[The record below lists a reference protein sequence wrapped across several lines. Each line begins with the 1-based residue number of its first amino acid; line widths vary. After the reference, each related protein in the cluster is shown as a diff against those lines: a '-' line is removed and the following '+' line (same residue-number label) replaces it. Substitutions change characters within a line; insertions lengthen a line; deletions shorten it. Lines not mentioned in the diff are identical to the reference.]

1 MLELN
6 LQEIVKATKGALLKE
21 ADVKEIKAV
30 STDTRKIEEG
40 TMFIALKG
48 ENFNGNN
55 YVLDAFNKGAKIA
68 IVDEVKCDLNELKED
83 VALIKVQ
90 NTGRALMDLAKFYR
104 EKLGLKVVGIT
115 GSAGKTSTKD
125 LVAAVLSY
133 KYKVFKTKG
142 NFNNEIGLPLMILEL
157 DSTYDVAILEMGMR
171 GLGQIK
177 ELAEIASPDLGIIT
191 NIGISHIEILK
202 TRENILKAKMEIAT
216 FFDKNNT
223 LVVCGNDDFLGA
235 LPEAEYKIVKTGVGE
250 NFKIGAKNIALEELS
265 SKFTVYD
272 GEKEEEFSLDMP
284 GEHNISNLMLG
295 IAIAKELGVSF
306 EEMKRGLKNIEATSM
321 RLELIKKDGFS
332 ILNDCYNSSPVA
344 VKSAIDVM
352 KNIEGKRRIAVLGTM
367 RELGHK
373 SEEAHEEI
381 GKYAKENGIE
391 KVLCFGDFSENI
403 KEGYGE
409 GCTVYENKEE
419 LIKDLLNIICDGDII
434 LVKASRSLKF
444 EEITKALLEKQMELR
459 R

>member
-265 SKFTVYD
+265 SKFIVYD

-444 EEITKALLEKQMELR
+444 EEITKALLEK
-459 R
+459 

>member
-125 LVAAVLSY
+125 LVAAVLSD

-171 GLGQIK
+171 GLGQIR

-250 NFKIGAKNIALEELS
+250 NFEIGAKNIALEELS

-295 IAIAKELGVSF
+295 ITIAKELGVSF

-409 GCTVYENKEE
+409 GCTVYKNKEE
-419 LIKDLLNIICDGDII
+419 LINDLLNIICEGDII

-444 EEITKALLEKQMELR
+444 EEITKALLEK
-459 R
+459 

>member
-104 EKLGLKVVGIT
+104 EKLGLKIVGIT

-125 LVAAVLSY
+125 LVAAVLSD

-235 LPEAEYKIVKTGVGE
+235 LPEAKYKIVKTGVGE
-250 NFKIGAKNIALEELS
+250 NFEIGAKNIVLEELS

-373 SEEAHEEI
+373 SEEAHMEI
-381 GKYAKENGIE
+381 GKYAKENGIK

-419 LIKDLLNIICDGDII
+419 LIKDLLNIICEGDII

-444 EEITKALLEKQMELR
+444 EEITKALLEK
-459 R
+459 

>member
-6 LQEIVKATKGALLKE
+6 LQEIVKATKGVLLKE

-55 YVLDAFNKGAKIA
+55 YVLEAFNKGAKIA

-104 EKLGLKVVGIT
+104 EKLGLKVVGT

-125 LVAAVLSY
+125 LVAAVLSD

-223 LVVCGNDDFLGA
+223 LVVCGNDDFLGS
-235 LPEAEYKIVKTGVGE
+235 LPSAEYKIVKTGVGE

-306 EEMKRGLKNIEATSM
+306 EEMKRGLNNIEATSM

-444 EEITKALLEKQMELR
+444 EEITKALLEK
-459 R
+459 

>member
-55 YVLDAFNKGAKIA
+55 YALDAFNKGAKIA
-68 IVDEVKCDLNELKED
+68 IVDEVKCDLNEVKED
-83 VALIKVQ
+83 VALIKVE

-125 LVAAVLSY
+125 LVAAVLSD

-235 LPEAEYKIVKTGVGE
+235 LPEAQYKIVKTGVGE
-250 NFKIGAKNIALEELS
+250 NFEIGAKNIALEELS

-373 SEEAHEEI
+373 SEEAHMEI

-419 LIKDLLNIICDGDII
+419 LIKDLLNIICEGDII

-444 EEITKALLEKQMELR
+444 EEITKALLEK
-459 R
+459 

>member
-83 VALIKVQ
+83 VALIKVE

-125 LVAAVLSY
+125 LVAAVLSD

-171 GLGQIK
+171 GLGQIR

-223 LVVCGNDDFLGA
+223 LVVCGNDDFLGS

-250 NFKIGAKNIALEELS
+250 NFEIGAKNIALEELS

-409 GCTVYENKEE
+409 GCTVYKNKEE
-419 LIKDLLNIICDGDII
+419 LINDLLNIICEGDII

-444 EEITKALLEKQMELR
+444 EEITKALLEK
-459 R
+459 

>member
-83 VALIKVQ
+83 VTLIKVE

-444 EEITKALLEKQMELR
+444 EEITKALLEK
-459 R
+459 

>member
-68 IVDEVKCDLNELKED
+68 IVDEVKCELNELKED
-83 VALIKVQ
+83 VALIKVE

-125 LVAAVLSY
+125 LVAAVLSD

-171 GLGQIK
+171 GLGQIR

-250 NFKIGAKNIALEELS
+250 NFEIGAKNIALEELS

-409 GCTVYENKEE
+409 GCTVYKNKEE
-419 LIKDLLNIICDGDII
+419 LINDLLNIICEGDII

-444 EEITKALLEKQMELR
+444 EEITKALLEK
-459 R
+459 

>member
-250 NFKIGAKNIALEELS
+250 NFEIGAKNIALEELS

-419 LIKDLLNIICDGDII
+419 LIKDLLNIICEGDII

-444 EEITKALLEKQMELR
+444 EEITKALLEK
-459 R
+459 

>member
-125 LVAAVLSY
+125 LVAAVLSD

-272 GEKEEEFSLDMP
+272 GEKEEEFSLDIP

-306 EEMKRGLKNIEATSM
+306 EEMKRGLNNIEATSM

-444 EEITKALLEKQMELR
+444 EEITKALLEK
-459 R
+459 

>member
-6 LQEIVKATKGALLKE
+6 LQEILKATKGALLKE

-125 LVAAVLSY
+125 LVAAVLSD

-381 GKYAKENGIE
+381 GKYAKENEIE

-419 LIKDLLNIICDGDII
+419 LIKDLLNIICEGDII

-444 EEITKALLEKQMELR
+444 EEITKALLEK
-459 R
+459 

>member
-55 YVLDAFNKGAKIA
+55 YVLEAFNKGAKIA

-83 VALIKVQ
+83 MALIKVQ

-444 EEITKALLEKQMELR
+444 EEITKALLEK
-459 R
+459 

>member
-55 YVLDAFNKGAKIA
+55 YVLEAFNKGAKIA
-68 IVDEVKCDLNELKED
+68 IVDEVKCDLNQLKED

-125 LVAAVLSY
+125 LVAAVLSD

-444 EEITKALLEKQMELR
+444 EEITKALLEK
-459 R
+459 

>member
-83 VALIKVQ
+83 VALIKVE

-125 LVAAVLSY
+125 LVAAVLSD

-171 GLGQIK
+171 GLGQIR

-250 NFKIGAKNIALEELS
+250 NFEIGAKNIALEELS

-381 GKYAKENGIE
+381 GKYAKENGIK

-409 GCTVYENKEE
+409 GCTVYKNKEE
-419 LIKDLLNIICDGDII
+419 LINDLLNIICEGDII

-444 EEITKALLEKQMELR
+444 EEITKALLEK
-459 R
+459 

>member
-55 YVLDAFNKGAKIA
+55 YVLEAFNKGAKIA

-83 VALIKVQ
+83 MALIKVQ

-125 LVAAVLSY
+125 LVAAVLSD

-306 EEMKRGLKNIEATSM
+306 EEMKSGLKNIEATSM

-444 EEITKALLEKQMELR
+444 EEITKALLEK
-459 R
+459 

>member
-1 MLELN
+1 MLKN
-6 LQEIVKATKGALLKE
+6 ARVKFT
-21 ADVKEIKAV
+21 IKAV

-104 EKLGLKVVGIT
+104 EKLGLKVVVIT

-434 LVKASRSLKF
+434 LVKASRSLKLKIHLF
-444 EEITKALLEKQMELR
+444 L
-459 R
+459 

>member
-6 LQEIVKATKGALLKE
+6 LQEILKATKGALLKE

-419 LIKDLLNIICDGDII
+419 LIKDLLNIICEGDII

-444 EEITKALLEKQMELR
+444 EEITKALLEK
-459 R
+459 

>member
-68 IVDEVKCDLNELKED
+68 IVDEFKCDLNELKED
-83 VALIKVQ
+83 VALIKVE

-125 LVAAVLSY
+125 LVAAVLSD

-235 LPEAEYKIVKTGVGE
+235 LPEAQYKIVKTGVGE
-250 NFKIGAKNIALEELS
+250 NFEIGAKNIALEELS

-284 GEHNISNLMLG
+284 GEHNISNLILG

-321 RLELIKKDGFS
+321 RLELIKKDGFA

-373 SEEAHEEI
+373 SEEAHMEI

-419 LIKDLLNIICDGDII
+419 LIKDLLNIICEGDII

-444 EEITKALLEKQMELR
+444 EEITKALLEK
-459 R
+459 

>member
-6 LQEIVKATKGALLKE
+6 LQEIVKATKGVLLKE

-55 YVLDAFNKGAKIA
+55 YVLEAFNKGAKIA

-125 LVAAVLSY
+125 LVAAVLSD

-223 LVVCGNDDFLGA
+223 LVGS
-235 LPEAEYKIVKTGVGE
+235 LPSAEYKIVKTGVGE

-306 EEMKRGLKNIEATSM
+306 EEMKRGLNNIEATSM
-321 RLELIKKDGFS
+321 RLALIKKDGFS

-444 EEITKALLEKQMELR
+444 EEITKALLEK
-459 R
+459 

>member
-40 TMFIALKG
+40 TMFISLKG

-125 LVAAVLSY
+125 LVAAVLSD

-391 KVLCFGDFSENI
+391 KVLCFGNFSENI

-444 EEITKALLEKQMELR
+444 EEITKALLEK
-459 R
+459 

>member
-125 LVAAVLSY
+125 LVAAVLSD

-171 GLGQIK
+171 GLGQIR

-391 KVLCFGDFSENI
+391 KVLCFGNFSENI

-444 EEITKALLEKQMELR
+444 EEITKALLEK
-459 R
+459 

>member
-83 VALIKVQ
+83 MALIKVQ

-125 LVAAVLSY
+125 LVAAVLSD

-171 GLGQIK
+171 GLGQIR

-419 LIKDLLNIICDGDII
+419 LIKDLLNIICEGDII

-444 EEITKALLEKQMELR
+444 EEITKALLEK
-459 R
+459 

>member
-83 VALIKVQ
+83 VALIKVE

-125 LVAAVLSY
+125 LVAAVLSD

-171 GLGQIK
+171 GLGQIR

-250 NFKIGAKNIALEELS
+250 NFEIGAKNIALEELS

-444 EEITKALLEKQMELR
+444 EEITKALLEK
-459 R
+459 

>member
-6 LQEIVKATKGALLKE
+6 LQEIVKATKGVLLKE

-68 IVDEVKCDLNELKED
+68 IVDEIKCDLNELKED

-125 LVAAVLSY
+125 LVAAVLSD

-235 LPEAEYKIVKTGVGE
+235 LPEAQYKIVKTGVGE
-250 NFKIGAKNIALEELS
+250 NFEIGAKNIALEELS

-373 SEEAHEEI
+373 SEEAHMEI

-419 LIKDLLNIICDGDII
+419 LIKDLLNIICEGDII

-444 EEITKALLEKQMELR
+444 EEITKALLEK
-459 R
+459 

>member
-125 LVAAVLSY
+125 LVAAVLSD

-235 LPEAEYKIVKTGVGE
+235 LPEAKYKIVKTGVGE

-373 SEEAHEEI
+373 SEEAHMEI

-444 EEITKALLEKQMELR
+444 EEITKALLEK
-459 R
+459 

>member
-83 VALIKVQ
+83 VALIKVE

-125 LVAAVLSY
+125 LVAAVLSD

-171 GLGQIK
+171 GLGQIR

-250 NFKIGAKNIALEELS
+250 NFEIGAKNIVLEELS

-409 GCTVYENKEE
+409 GCTVYKNKEE
-419 LIKDLLNIICDGDII
+419 LINDLLNIICEGDII

-444 EEITKALLEKQMELR
+444 EEITKALLEK
-459 R
+459 

>member
-48 ENFNGNN
+48 ENFNENN

-444 EEITKALLEKQMELR
+444 EEITKALLEK
-459 R
+459 

>member
-235 LPEAEYKIVKTGVGE
+235 LPEAQYKIVKTGVGE
-250 NFKIGAKNIALEELS
+250 NFEIGAKNIALEELS
-265 SKFTVYD
+265 SKFTVYV

-444 EEITKALLEKQMELR
+444 EEITKALLEK
-459 R
+459 

>member
-6 LQEIVKATKGALLKE
+6 LQEIVKATKGVLLKE

-83 VALIKVQ
+83 VALIKVE

-125 LVAAVLSY
+125 LVAAVLSD

-272 GEKEEEFSLDMP
+272 GEKEEEFSLDIP

-444 EEITKALLEKQMELR
+444 EEITKALLEK
-459 R
+459 

>member
-55 YVLDAFNKGAKIA
+55 YVLEAFNKGAKIA

-444 EEITKALLEKQMELR
+444 EEITKALLEK
-459 R
+459 

>member
-21 ADVKEIKAV
+21 ANVKEIKAV

-68 IVDEVKCDLNELKED
+68 IVDEVKCDLNDLKED

-125 LVAAVLSY
+125 LVAAVLSD

-235 LPEAEYKIVKTGVGE
+235 LPEAQYKIVKTGVGE
-250 NFKIGAKNIALEELS
+250 NFEIGAKNIALEELS

-306 EEMKRGLKNIEATSM
+306 EEMKKGLKNIEATSM

-373 SEEAHEEI
+373 SEEAHMEI

-419 LIKDLLNIICDGDII
+419 LIKDLLNIICEGDII

-444 EEITKALLEKQMELR
+444 EEITKALLEK
-459 R
+459 

>member
-21 ADVKEIKAV
+21 ANVKEIKAV

-83 VALIKVQ
+83 VALIKVK

-125 LVAAVLSY
+125 LVAAVLSD

-223 LVVCGNDDFLGA
+223 LIVCGNDDFLGA
-235 LPEAEYKIVKTGVGE
+235 LPEAQYKIVKTGVGE
-250 NFKIGAKNIALEELS
+250 NFEIGAKNIALEELS

-306 EEMKRGLKNIEATSM
+306 EEMKRGLKNVEATSM

-332 ILNDCYNSSPVA
+332 ILIDCYNSSPVA

-373 SEEAHEEI
+373 SEEAHMEI

-419 LIKDLLNIICDGDII
+419 LIKDLLNIICEGDII

-444 EEITKALLEKQMELR
+444 EEITKALLEK
-459 R
+459 

>member
-177 ELAEIASPDLGIIT
+177 ELAEIASPDCGIIT

-444 EEITKALLEKQMELR
+444 EEITKALLEK
-459 R
+459 

>member
-21 ADVKEIKAV
+21 AYVKEIKAV

-55 YVLDAFNKGAKIA
+55 YVLEAFNKGAKIA

-90 NTGRALMDLAKFYR
+90 NARRALMDLAKFYR

-125 LVAAVLSY
+125 LVAAVLSD

-235 LPEAEYKIVKTGVGE
+235 LPNAEYKIVKTGVGE

-444 EEITKALLEKQMELR
+444 EEITKALLEK
-459 R
+459 

>member
-6 LQEIVKATKGALLKE
+6 LQEILKATKGALLKE

-444 EEITKALLEKQMELR
+444 EEITKALLEK
-459 R
+459 

>member
-125 LVAAVLSY
+125 LVAAVLSD

-235 LPEAEYKIVKTGVGE
+235 LPEAQYKIVKTGVGE
-250 NFKIGAKNIALEELS
+250 NFEIGAKNIALEELS

-373 SEEAHEEI
+373 SEEAHREI

-391 KVLCFGDFSENI
+391 KVLCFGNFSKNI

-419 LIKDLLNIICDGDII
+419 LIKDLLNIICEGDII

-444 EEITKALLEKQMELR
+444 EEITKALLEK
-459 R
+459 

>member
-125 LVAAVLSY
+125 LVAAVLSD

-235 LPEAEYKIVKTGVGE
+235 LPEAKYKIVKTGVGE
-250 NFKIGAKNIALEELS
+250 NFEVGAKNIALEELS

-373 SEEAHEEI
+373 SEEAHMEI

-419 LIKDLLNIICDGDII
+419 LIKDLLNIICKGDII

-444 EEITKALLEKQMELR
+444 EEITKALLEK
-459 R
+459 

>member
-21 ADVKEIKAV
+21 ANVKEIKAV

-125 LVAAVLSY
+125 LVAAVLSD

-223 LVVCGNDDFLGA
+223 LVVWGNDDFLGA
-235 LPEAEYKIVKTGVGE
+235 LPEAQYKIVKTGVGE
-250 NFKIGAKNIALEELS
+250 NFEIGAKNIALEELS

-321 RLELIKKDGFS
+321 RLELIKKDGFA

-373 SEEAHEEI
+373 SEEAHMEI

-419 LIKDLLNIICDGDII
+419 LIKDLLNIICEGDII

-444 EEITKALLEKQMELR
+444 EEITKALLEK
-459 R
+459 

>member
-6 LQEIVKATKGALLKE
+6 LQEIVKATKGVLLKE

-55 YVLDAFNKGAKIA
+55 YVLEAFNKGAKIA

-125 LVAAVLSY
+125 LVAAVLSD

-223 LVVCGNDDFLGA
+223 LVVCGNDDFLGS
-235 LPEAEYKIVKTGVGE
+235 LPSAEYKIVKTGVGE

-306 EEMKRGLKNIEATSM
+306 EEMKRGLNNIEATSM

-403 KEGYGE
+403 KEGYVE

-444 EEITKALLEKQMELR
+444 EEITKALLEK
-459 R
+459 

>member
-21 ADVKEIKAV
+21 ANVKEIKAV

-125 LVAAVLSY
+125 LVAAVLSD

-235 LPEAEYKIVKTGVGE
+235 LPEAKYKIVKTGVGE
-250 NFKIGAKNIALEELS
+250 NFEIGAKNIALEELS

-373 SEEAHEEI
+373 SEEAHMEI

-419 LIKDLLNIICDGDII
+419 LIKDLLNIICEGDII

-444 EEITKALLEKQMELR
+444 EEITKALLEK
-459 R
+459 